1 MSEYRIFDKHRY
13 ALSQRRYVA
22 LAKRYMKKS
31 QHAELWAGEAEKY
44 ARKIRAIY
52 GVDL

>member
-31 QHAELWAGEAEKY
+31 NNADLWACEAEQY

-52 GVDL
+52 GVA